1 MPSPLS
7 LEPDTLCSSET
18 GAKLV
23 GIVTSRDMRFE
34 SPETPLHKVMT
45 TSLVTAPQGV
55 TRQKPTKSSV
65 PKKKGKLPIIDE
77 QGCLTSLLARSDF
90 LKNQNCPL
98 VN

>member
-23 GIVTSRDMRFE
+23 GIVTSRDMQFE

-55 TRQKPTKSSV
+55 T
-65 PKKKGKLPIIDE
+65 
-77 QGCLTSLLARSDF
+77 
-90 LKNQNCPL
+90 
-98 VN
+98 